1 MRKFGLNFA
10 RRFARR
16 FALAI
21 ASITIA
27 GFLAACSP
35 AQESQQEGFLQKL
48 IGTAQPK
55 MVKVFG
61 AGAGRV
67 EGFSTGFVV
76 SDDGKILT
84 AQGVLLDGKQIRVVM
99 ADGTSHVATILKRDR
114 VRQVALLKI
123 QATTPDFF
131 ELSNE
136 PVGQKGD
143 WIVALSNAFK
153 VADKQ
158 EPLSATLGVVSL
170 RTALEARLNKR
181 DVAYQGELVLID
193 AIVSNP
199 GAAGGAVL
207 NIDGK
212 LVGMIG
218 KVINSSETNTRLNYA
233 VPNNFLADFV
243 ANRQTDQ
250 VDKDATAAP
259 VAGNADLGIVLFKL
273 GGRSNPAY
281 IDRVKRG
288 SPAADAKLQTDDMI
302 VAIAGEKIGSVKDYL
317 NKVETLR
324 PDEEI
329 LIIVKRGRIIVRSRI
344 TPRLKEAK

>member
-1 MRKFGLNFA
+1 MRLVDLYLV
-10 RRFARR
+10 RS
-16 FALAI
+16 FALAV
-21 ASITIA
+21 AAFLTVVA
-27 GFLAACSP
+27 LAATASH
-35 AQESQQEGFLQKL
+35 AQESRQGFLEKM

-67 EGFSTGFVV
+67 DGFSTGIIV
-76 SDDGKILT
+76 SKDGKVLT
-84 AQGVLLDGKQIRVVM
+84 AQGVILDGKRVRVVM
-99 ADGTSHVATILKRDR
+99 ADGTSHIATVLKRDR

-123 QATTPDFF
+123 QASTPDYF
-131 ELSNE
+131 ELTNE
-136 PVGQKGD
+136 PVGEKGD

-153 VADKQ
+153 VADKE

-170 RTALEARLNKR
+170 RTELEARLNKR
-181 DVAYQGELVLID
+181 DVAYKGELVLID

-207 NIDGK
+207 NIEGK

-233 VPNNFLADFV
+233 VPNTFLADFV
-243 ANRQTDQ
+243 SDKQADQ
-250 VDKDATAAP
+250 VVDTTAAP
-259 VAGNADLGIVLFKL
+259 VLGQADLGIVLFKL

-288 SPAADAKLQTDDMI
+288 SPAADASLQTDDMI
-302 VAIAGEKIGSVKDYL
+302 VAIAGEKIGSVKEYI

-329 LIIVKRGRIIVRSRI
+329 LIIVKRGLDIIRARV
-344 TPRLKEAK
+344 TPRLKKTE

>member
-1 MRKFGLNFA
+1 MRIVNLYSNKSRL
-10 RRFARR
+10 
-16 FALAI
+16 LAI
-21 ASITIA
+21 ACVAIVILLGGPA
-27 GFLAACSP
+27 LAQEAGDKGFLENMIS
-35 AQESQQEGFLQKL
+35 S
-48 IGTAQPK
+48 AQPK

-67 EGFSTGFVV
+67 EGFATGFVV

-84 AQGVLLDGKQIRVVM
+84 AQGVILDGKRVRVVM
-99 ADGTSHVATILKRDR
+99 ADGTSHDATILRRDR
-114 VRQVALLKI
+114 VRQVALLQI
-123 QATTPDFF
+123 QTKTPDYF

-153 VADKQ
+153 VADKE

-170 RTALEARLNKR
+170 RTEFEARLNKR
-181 DVAYQGELVLID
+181 DVAYKGELVLID

-207 NIDGK
+207 NIEGK

-233 VPNNFLADFV
+233 VPNTFLADFV
-243 ANRQTDQ
+243 ANKQTDQ
-250 VDKDATAAP
+250 VVGATAKSSQ
-259 VAGNADLGIVLFKL
+259 GQADLGIVLFKL

-281 IDRVKRG
+281 IDRVLRG
-288 SPAADAKLQTDDMI
+288 SPAAAAKLQTDDMI
-302 VAIAGEKIGSVKDYL
+302 VAIAGQKIGSVKEYL
-317 NKVETLR
+317 NMTETLR
-324 PDEEI
+324 PEEEI
-329 LIIVKRGRIIVRSRI
+329 LIIVKRGLDIVRVRL
-344 TPRLKEAK
+344 TPRVKKTN

>member
-1 MRKFGLNFA
+1 MRIVKSHLSKSL
-10 RRFARR
+10 
-16 FALAI
+16 ALAI
-21 ASITIA
+21 VGLT
-27 GFLAACSP
+27 FVTVLAVSSL
-35 AQESQQEGFLQKL
+35 AQEPREESFLEKM
-48 IGTAQPK
+48 IGSAQPK

-67 EGFSTGFVV
+67 DGFSTGFFV

-84 AQGVLLDGKQIRVVM
+84 SQGVILDGRRVRVVM
-99 ADGTSHVATILKRDR
+99 ADGTSHIATILRRDR
-114 VRQVALLKI
+114 VRQVALLQI
-123 QATTPDFF
+123 QTPTPDYF

-136 PVGQKGD
+136 PVGEKGD

-153 VADKQ
+153 VADKE

-170 RTALEARLNKR
+170 RTELEARLNKR
-181 DVAYQGELVLID
+181 DVAYKGELVLID

-207 NIDGK
+207 NIEGK

-233 VPNNFLADFV
+233 VPNTFLADFV
-243 ANRQTDQ
+243 ANEQTDQ
-250 VDKDATAAP
+250 VADTTAAP
-259 VAGNADLGIVLFKL
+259 VVGQADLGIVLFKL

-281 IDRVKRG
+281 IDRVTRG
-288 SPAADAKLQTDDMI
+288 SPAADANLQTDDMI
-302 VAIAGEKIGSVKDYL
+302 VAIAGEKIGSVKEYI

-324 PDEEI
+324 PEEEI
-329 LIIVKRGRIIVRSRI
+329 LIIVKRGLDIVRARL
-344 TPRLKEAK
+344 TPRLKKTN

>member
-1 MRKFGLNFA
+1 MRIVNVLSMKNL
-10 RRFARR
+10 
-16 FALAI
+16 ALAI
-21 ASITIA
+21 AGLTVVV
-27 GFLAACSP
+27 FLAAPSR
-35 AQESQQEGFLQKL
+35 AQEPRQESFMEKM
-48 IGTAQPK
+48 IASAQPK

-67 EGFSTGFVV
+67 DGFSTGFIV

-84 AQGVLLDGKQIRVVM
+84 AQGVILDGRRIRIVM
-99 ADGTSHVATILKRDR
+99 ADGTSHEATILRRDR
-114 VRQVALLKI
+114 VRQVALLQI
-123 QATTPDFF
+123 QTKTPDHF

-136 PVGQKGD
+136 PVGEKGD

-170 RTALEARLNKR
+170 RTELEARLNKR
-181 DVAYQGELVLID
+181 DVAYKGELVLID

-199 GAAGGAVL
+199 GAAGGVVL
-207 NIDGK
+207 NIEGK
-212 LVGMIG
+212 VVGMIG

-233 VPNNFLADFV
+233 VPNTFLADFV
-243 ANRQTDQ
+243 ADKQTAQ
-250 VDKDATAAP
+250 VVDATAAP
-259 VAGNADLGIVLFKL
+259 VVGQADLGIVLFKL

-288 SPAADAKLQTDDMI
+288 SPAAAAKLQTDDMI
-302 VAIAGEKIGSVKDYL
+302 VAIAGEKIGSVKEYI

-324 PDEEI
+324 PEEEI
-329 LIIVKRGRIIVRSRI
+329 LIIVKRGLEIVRARV
-344 TPRLKEAK
+344 TPGVKKTN

>member
-1 MRKFGLNFA
+1 
-10 RRFARR
+10 
-16 FALAI
+16 
-21 ASITIA
+21 
-27 GFLAACSP
+27 
-35 AQESQQEGFLQKL
+35 
-48 IGTAQPK
+48 
-55 MVKVFG
+55 
-61 AGAGRV
+61 
-67 EGFSTGFVV
+67 
-76 SDDGKILT
+76 
-84 AQGVLLDGKQIRVVM
+84 M
-99 ADGTSHVATILKRDR
+99 ADGTSHEATILRRDR
-114 VRQVALLKI
+114 IRQVALLQI
-123 QATTPDFF
+123 QAETPEYF

-136 PVGQKGD
+136 PVGEKGD
-143 WIVALSNAFK
+143 WIVAISNAFK

-170 RTALEARLNKR
+170 RTELEARLTKR

-212 LVGMIG
+212 VVGMVG

-233 VPNNFLADFV
+233 VPNTFLADFV
-243 ANRQTDQ
+243 ANKQDSEV
-250 VDKDATAAP
+250 VDSTAAP
-259 VAGNADLGIVLFKL
+259 VLGQADLGIVLFKF

-302 VAIAGEKIGSVKDYL
+302 VAIAGEKIGSVKEYL
-317 NKVETLR
+317 NIVETLR

-329 LIIVKRGRIIVRSRI
+329 LIIVKRGLEIVRARV
-344 TPRLKEAK
+344 TPGLKKTK